1 MENLFKNVKQKSKD
15 LYISNI
21 KRLNAAITGAD
32 PKEDIDLDNLDFLKD
47 IDKVL
52 SVLTTKYAPT
62 TVRSYF
68 ISICSLL
75 SSLLER
81 GNKLQGSVAEIRSL
95 YDKYYRILMEQ
106 NKSLE
111 RNNSKSETQKENWI
125 TQDEV
130 LEKQKEYEAK
140 AKEVISRGSPPEREV
155 GDDTPEGSKK
165 WRPKEWNVI
174 LDWVIISLYTLL
186 PPRRIIDYS
195 EMNVVTDPSLEVD
208 EQMNYFVKSKKK
220 FIFTNY
226 KTSGT
231 YKTQVTKVPD
241 DLDTILNA
249 YLDLRNDKD
258 KNDIPLLI
266 TIEGEP
272 IRENYTIT
280 KHLNKIFGKNV
291 SVNML
296 RNIYLTT
303 NFKENLTN
311 LKETATQMGTSPET
325 IQNHYVKLDELP
337 SVADRSVTQ
346 EPIRSPSHPP
356 PPPPVEKPKRGR
368 PKKLPPAADHG
379 KKVVRGDTRET
390 AKKIEIKID
399 VSKIPTGADPE
410 TDVYLP
416 NSTISYKLR
425 TLKGKEVL
433 NYIRELDNQ
442 RKINKIVVKDDE
454 DEY

>member
-140 AKEVISRGSPPEREV
+140 AK
-155 GDDTPEGSKK
+155 
-165 WRPKEWNVI
+165 
-174 LDWVIISLYTLL
+174 
-186 PPRRIIDYS
+186 
-195 EMNVVTDPSLEVD
+195 
-208 EQMNYFVKSKKK
+208 
-220 FIFTNY
+220 
-226 KTSGT
+226 
-231 YKTQVTKVPD
+231 
-241 DLDTILNA
+241 
-249 YLDLRNDKD
+249 
-258 KNDIPLLI
+258 
-266 TIEGEP
+266 
-272 IRENYTIT
+272 
-280 KHLNKIFGKNV
+280 
-291 SVNML
+291 
-296 RNIYLTT
+296 
-303 NFKENLTN
+303 
-311 LKETATQMGTSPET
+311 
-325 IQNHYVKLDELP
+325 
-337 SVADRSVTQ
+337 
-346 EPIRSPSHPP
+346 
-356 PPPPVEKPKRGR
+356 
-368 PKKLPPAADHG
+368 
-379 KKVVRGDTRET
+379 
-390 AKKIEIKID
+390 
-399 VSKIPTGADPE
+399 
-410 TDVYLP
+410 
-416 NSTISYKLR
+416 
-425 TLKGKEVL
+425 
-433 NYIRELDNQ
+433 
-442 RKINKIVVKDDE
+442 
-454 DEY
+454 